1 LYDWTRLDTIPL
13 RPLSRPI
20 IDLDTPEPL
29 THECISCS
37 AEPRPPVRGPLDGLA
52 AALVIS
58 SGCGGQT
65 ASSGDTGKT
74 NPKAAEQR
82 RDMENFMKNQK
93 KQ

>member
-1 LYDWTRLDTIPL
+1 M
-13 RPLSRPI
+13 
-20 IDLDTPEPL
+20 
-29 THECISCS
+29 
-37 AEPRPPVRGPLDGLA
+37 GLA

-65 ASSGDTGKT
+65 AGTGDTGKT